1 MVKVIHADTNN
12 INEVELLDLLSA
24 IIIDIESEAEEE

>member
-24 IIIDIESEAEEE
+24 ILIDIEEAEE